1 MFYTNR
7 CSPVKSA
14 QNADNDSMERTRLRI
29 ATSSGLLALFFSSA
43 LIATGAPGW
52 VLALST
58 IAGIV
63 VIWRYTGAFEL
74 MRADWAEARE
84 IERRLRDEHNRDDE

>member
-1 MFYTNR
+1 
-7 CSPVKSA
+7 
-14 QNADNDSMERTRLRI
+14 MERTRLRI
-29 ATSSGLLALFFSSA
+29 ATSSGVLALFFSSA

-52 VLALST
+52 VLALGT
-58 IAGIV
+58 LAGIA

-84 IERRLRDEHNRDDE
+84 IEQRLRDERDREDK